1 MVMQLWT
8 LLKLPVVKAIR
19 QSMGIESCCATAT
32 PTDSASI
39 YSSPQMPASRSRIG
53 VIFFTVLID
62 LIGFGIVLP
71 ILPFYAQRFGA
82 AGLGYG
88 AVIGVFS
95 LMQFVATALLG
106 KLSDR
111 IGRRPV
117 LLATM
122 LVNAVGY
129 TLFAFAGS
137 YWVLFLSR
145 VVSGF
150 AGGNIS
156 AAQAYI
162 ADITTPAERSRG
174 MGMVGAA
181 FGIGFSLGPAIGGFS
196 AHYLGPSAPGLVA
209 VGLSLAN
216 FVSAYFILPESLKHE
231 LRVRRPL
238 FDLGHIGEAIARP
251 KLRPLMIVWALT
263 PVAFA
268 GYTVALPLHAS
279 KALNWTERDLA
290 ILFTIIGVTAASVQ
304 GYFFGKIA
312 RRTGERALVI
322 AGTFGMALSI
332 AIVPFLASSAL
343 LYGWTFVLAVAN
355 SIFAPAATGLVSVYA
370 DPTEQ
375 GTILGAAQAIAAL
388 GRTAGPPLIGTIYD
402 IVNGN
407 AAFFVA
413 GVVMALAGVAA
424 FGLAPARHGEPGPV
438 PAGPPIPSVPPPPL
452 PPEAS
457 RGL

>member
-1 MVMQLWT
+1 
-8 LLKLPVVKAIR
+8 
-19 QSMGIESCCATAT
+19 
-32 PTDSASI
+32 
-39 YSSPQMPASRSRIG
+39 MPASRSRIG

-71 ILPFYAQRFGA
+71 ILPYYAQRFGA

-88 AVIGVFS
+88 AIIGVFS

-111 IGRRPV
+111 VGRRPV
-117 LLATM
+117 LLTTM

-174 MGMVGAA
+174 MGVVGAA

-196 AHYLGPSAPGLVA
+196 AHYLGHNAPGLVA

-216 FVSAYFILPESLKHE
+216 FVSAYFILPESLRPE

-238 FDLGHIGEAIARP
+238 FDLGHIGDAIARP
-251 KLRPLMIVWALT
+251 KLRPLMAVWALI
-263 PVAFA
+263 PIAFA
-268 GYTVALPLHAS
+268 GYTVALPLHATRV
-279 KALNWTERDLA
+279 LQWTERDLA
-290 ILFTIIGVTAASVQ
+290 VLFTIIGVTAAAVQ

-332 AIVPFLASSAL
+332 AVIPFVPSSTL
-343 LYGWTFVLAVAN
+343 LYGWTFVLAFSN

-375 GTILGAAQAIAAL
+375 GTVLGAAQAIAAL
-388 GRTAGPPLIGTIYD
+388 GRTIGPPLIGTIYD
-402 IVNGN
+402 VVSGN

-413 GVVMALAGVAA
+413 GAIMVLAGFAA
-424 FGLAPARHGEPGPV
+424 FRLAPVTLHAAPRV
-438 PAGPPIPSVPPPPL
+438 PSVPLPDPPP
-452 PPEAS
+452 PAS
-457 RGL
+457 

>member
-1 MVMQLWT
+1 MVVDFRGERDAREELVFRAQT
-8 LLKLPVVKAIR
+8 VP
-19 QSMGIESCCATAT
+19 
-32 PTDSASI
+32 DSHAMLREEGVAQCYIPPS
-39 YSSPQMPASRSRIG
+39 MPASRARTG

-88 AVIGVFS
+88 GVIGVFS

-117 LLATM
+117 LLTTM

-156 AAQAYI
+156 AAQAYM

-174 MGMVGAA
+174 MGIVGAA
-181 FGIGFSLGPAIGGFS
+181 FGIGFSAGPALGGLADHF
-196 AHYLGPSAPGLVA
+196 LGHRWPGLVG

-231 LRVRRPL
+231 LRVKRPL
-238 FDLGHIGEAIARP
+238 FDLRHIGHAIARP
-251 KLRPLMIVWALT
+251 RLRPLMAVWALV
-263 PVAFA
+263 PLGFA
-268 GYTVALPLHAS
+268 GYTAALPYRAMD
-279 KALNWTERDLA
+279 ALGWKQLQLTF
-290 ILFTIIGVTAASVQ
+290 LFIIIGVTAAAVQ
-304 GYFFGKIA
+304 GYFFGKVV
-312 RRTGERALVI
+312 RRTGERTLVI
-322 AGTFGMALSI
+322 VGTFGMAASI
-332 AIVPFLASSAL
+332 AIVPFLPGSAL
-343 LYGWTFVLAVAN
+343 LYVWTFVLAVSN
-355 SIFAPAATGLVSVYA
+355 SLFSPAATGLVSVYA
-370 DPTEQ
+370 DPNEQ
-375 GTILGAAQAIAAL
+375 GTILGAAQAISAL
-388 GRTAGPPLIGTIYD
+388 GRTVGPPLIGKVYD
-402 IVNGN
+402 VSQ
-407 AAFFVA
+407 ATSFVH
-413 GVVMALAGVAA
+413 GGFLMA
-424 FGLAPARHGEPGPV
+424 PGD
-438 PAGPPIPSVPPPPL
+438 L
-452 PPEAS
+452 
-457 RGL
+457 